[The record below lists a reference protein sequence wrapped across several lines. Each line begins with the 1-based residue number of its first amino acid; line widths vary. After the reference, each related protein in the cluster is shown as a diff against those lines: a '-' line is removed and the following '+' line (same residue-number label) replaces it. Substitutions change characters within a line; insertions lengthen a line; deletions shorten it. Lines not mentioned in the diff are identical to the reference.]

1 MRKKLKIGVIGA
13 GRIGK
18 MHVENIIS
26 NFRYVEIKAIAD
38 IFADNLKEW
47 ANELG
52 IENVYKDHK
61 NLLGDPE
68 IDAVLIF
75 SSTDTHA
82 QMIIE
87 SANAGKHIF
96 CEKPIDFDLNRIK
109 EALYAVEK
117 ANVKFQLG
125 FNRRFDHNF
134 KKVHDMVREGKVGDV
149 HIVKI
154 TSRDPEP
161 PPISY
166 IKGSGGLF
174 FDMTIH
180 DFDMARYLT
189 GSEVTEV
196 FASAAVLV
204 DPAIGEAGDVDTA
217 IITLKFENGAL
228 GVIDNSRKAVYG
240 YDQRVEV
247 FGTKGCIIAANDT
260 PTNVVLSSSEGVIAD
275 KPKYFFQERYKE
287 AYIEEMREF
296 FDCIINDKK
305 PTVTGIDG
313 LEAVLIGIA
322 AQKSLKEGRPIK
334 IER

>member
-1 MRKKLKIGVIGA
+1 MRKKIKIGVIGA

-18 MHVENIIS
+18 MHVENILS
-26 NFRYVEIKAIAD
+26 NFRYIEIKAIAD

-52 IENVYKDHK
+52 IKNIYKDHK
-61 NLLGDPE
+61 DLLGDPE

-96 CEKPIDFDLNRIK
+96 CEKPIDFDLNRIR
-109 EALYAVEK
+109 EALNAVEK

-161 PPISY
+161 PPIGY
-166 IKGSGGLF
+166 IRGSGGLF

-247 FGTKGCIIAANDT
+247 FGTKGCITAANDT
-260 PTNVVLSSSEGVIAD
+260 PTNVILSSSVGVIAD

-287 AYIEEMREF
+287 AYIDEMRAF

-305 PTVTGIDG
+305 PIVTGIDG